1 MLVTI
6 LPWLFCPLNW
16 CLYSLFFQLIGRTSL
31 FLGLFALA
39 FSPMVNLFVG
49 RYYNVDKPMS
59 DEKMIQVFD
68 RLSTCNNLVT
78 LCSMGMLGWFAGT
91 MFQEQWNKGHVQ
103 LMWQHYLDGGGS
115 SSGLCY
121 TMGVEGLFLLCNC
134 IASLLRTFIA
144 GSDWIVGVV
153 ANDRRYENLLATA
166 DEEIGKRS
174 NKEEPTIG
182 QSFNGKAEVEAKPAD
197 LINKDVVRQLRDQR
211 TKRMDALVL
220 LVQTEDKENSLTCE
234 FRRASSKEPP
244 PVEPTMPH
252 GRQSQRP

>member
-1 MLVTI
+1 
-6 LPWLFCPLNW
+6 
-16 CLYSLFFQLIGRTSL
+16 
-31 FLGLFALA
+31 
-39 FSPMVNLFVG
+39 
-49 RYYNVDKPMS
+49 MS

-78 LCSMGMLGWFAGT
+78 LCSMGRLGWFAGT